1 MMEGRSVMQTEADQ
15 PEVAQ
20 DGRGPVMAAIS
31 NGISGLQREHYG
43 RGAGRARTIMQGD
56 FVVCFL
62 EDIYVP
68 VERTLIEAG
77 RWDQVRATRLA
88 FQDALEPDYRAIVEQ
103 HTGRQVIAFFSQV
116 SHEPDMALEGFVLAP
131 RET

>member
-1 MMEGRSVMQTEADQ
+1 MEAEAEQ
-15 PEVAQ
+15 PQVAEN
-20 DGRGPVMAAIS
+20 GRGPIVAAIS
-31 NGISGLQREHYG
+31 NAISGLHREHYG

-77 RWDQVRATRLA
+77 RWDQVQATRHA
-88 FQDALEPDYRAIVEQ
+88 FQDALEPDYRAIVEK
-103 HTGRQVIAFFSQV
+103 HTGRKVTAFFSQV
-116 SHEPDMALEGFVLAP
+116 SKDPDMALEGFVLAP
-131 RET
+131 SEA

>member
-1 MMEGRSVMQTEADQ
+1 METEAERQD
-15 PEVAQ
+15 VAQ
-20 DGRGPVMAAIS
+20 DGRGPTAAAIS
-31 NGISGLQREHYG
+31 NAILGLHREHYG

-68 VERTLIEAG
+68 VERTLIQAG

-88 FQDALEPDYRAIVEQ
+88 FQDALEPDYRAIVEK
-103 HTGRQVIAFFSQV
+103 HTGRKVTAFFSQV
-116 SHEPDMALEGFVLAP
+116 SHDPDMALEGFVLAP
-131 RET
+131 SEA